1 MIRTPLH
8 RSSAAA
14 LAFVTLL
21 ALPLASRL
29 SAQTDVPAAPQP
41 PAADAA
47 AGPVFPKPEATDF
60 TADSPTKEQVAGFL
74 QASWGYDSNRVY
86 QIQRIGKTSVPG
98 IANVV
103 VLVGEKGNKQTGGL
117 QFFVLQDGKHVIT
130 GGEILPFGDHPYTE
144 NRATLIKRADGPSKG
159 PAGKDLELVEFADF
173 QCPHC
178 KDAQATMDKLA
189 TDFPNAHI
197 VYESFPLV
205 RIHPQAFRSAAYGAC
220 VAKLGGNDAFFKYS
234 AAVYD
239 GQAGLASDDSATL
252 TLNGAVTK
260 AGLEPDKIEACS
272 KTPET
277 EATVKAGIKLA
288 EDLNVNQTPS
298 LAINGRLIPLGGID
312 YDTLKKMIGYHAT
325 NDGAAK

>member
-8 RSSAAA
+8 RSATAA

-21 ALPLASRL
+21 ALRL
-29 SAQTDVPAAPQP
+29 SAQTDVPAAPQA
-41 PAADAA
+41 PAADAT

-60 TADSPTKEQVAGFL
+60 TADSPTKEQVAAFL
-74 QASWGYDSNRVY
+74 QASWGYDTKRVY
-86 QIQRIGKTSVPG
+86 QIQRITKTTVPG
-98 IANVV
+98 VANVV
-103 VLVGEKGNKQTGGL
+103 VLVGEQGNKQTGGL
-117 QFFVLQDGKHVIT
+117 QFFVLQDGKHLIT
-130 GGEILPFGDHPYTE
+130 GGEILPFGDHPYID
-144 NRATLIKRADGPSKG
+144 NRATLIKRAEGPTKG
-159 PAGKDLELVEFADF
+159 PAAKDLELVEFADF

-189 TDFPNAHI
+189 TDFPTAHI
-197 VYESFPLV
+197 VFESFPLV

-260 AGLEPDKIEACS
+260 AGLEPGKIEACS

-298 LAINGRLIPLGGID
+298 LAINGRMIPLGGVD
-312 YDTLKKMIGYHAT
+312 YETLKKMINYHVT

>member
-8 RSSAAA
+8 RSAAAA

-21 ALPLASRL
+21 TLPLASRM
-29 SAQTDVPAAPQP
+29 SAQTDVPAAPQA
-41 PAADAA
+41 PAADAT
-47 AGPVFPKPEATDF
+47 AGPTFPKPEATDF
-60 TADSPTKEQVAGFL
+60 TADSPTKEQVAAFL
-74 QASWGYDSNRVY
+74 QASWGYDANRVY
-86 QIQRIGKTSVPG
+86 QIQRITKTTVPG
-98 IANVV
+98 VSNVV

-117 QFFVLQDGKHVIT
+117 QFFVLQDGKHLIT
-130 GGEILPFGDHPYTE
+130 GGEILPFGDHPYTD
-144 NRATLIKRADGPSKG
+144 NRTTLIKRAEGPSKG
-159 PAGKDLELVEFADF
+159 PAAKDLELVEFADF

-189 TDFPNAHI
+189 TDFPTAHI

-298 LAINGRLIPLGGID
+298 LAINGRMIPLGGVD
-312 YDTLKKMIGYHAT
+312 YDTLKKMINYHVT